1 MAMNFLIRGA
11 TFFLAIV
18 LVFQGYNIF
27 YKESEALSPIVS
39 NPTVIDSVKS
49 IASVDASDSSS
60 SVLKSKGIEEIVSSS
75 DKVELVA
82 NPASYADSYRSSLE
96 RFEALDQVEK
106 RVERKIAL
114 TKVISGDETT
124 ISDEVALQQSWERVG
139 QAEPGYQHNRKDDTK
154 IDVNGTVI
162 DIAQPGVIV
171 PDSVMVYVSPSKST
185 MASELKT
192 IAGIKNVVPVFK
204 NAKPSSVPGVRDP
217 SGWYKIE
224 LEAPASRIKTIVR
237 ALKSF
242 DEIDEAEPVF
252 ERKLSITRPLAS
264 DLNDP
269 KIGDQWHL
277 DAARVKEAWAY
288 LEESGLPA
296 GGSESIVVAVID
308 TGVDYNH
315 PDLSANMWVNNQ
327 EIPSNGVDD
336 DNNGFVDDI
345 HGVSVVSES
354 YSHSGDPD
362 DDHGHGTHV
371 AGIVASTGAN
381 ELGGVGVA
389 YNSKIMAIKA
399 AQYSG
404 VLTTA
409 DIAEGIY
416 YAVDNGADVINMSFG
431 GYGRSQVEEDAL
443 AIAYSQAVLV
453 AAAGNDSRPNDARC
467 KGAPMYPAAYA
478 WVVGVMARKEFPNDK
493 GDYMSEFSNW
503 DCTASNGI
511 EYELMAP
518 GAEIWSTLPNG
529 SYSAWSGTSMAAPVV
544 AGIAALART
553 RWPDKTIYSSRFI
566 MGQVGATGPSTQAF
580 TPLKGDPVS
589 YAQADAYNALTSTPE
604 PELSFEELWLFDEV
618 AQGDVNDGD
627 GRVDAGETVELA
639 IVIRNRWGKADN
651 VVATLSTPSG
661 ASAADPYV
669 TFQTASV
676 NYGAVGSFNKD
687 DNGIEYDEGLLVTG
701 VRNPFVFSVDANTPN
716 NHIIPFTITMTAE
729 NGLDPDDATNYSF
742 TSTFELV
749 VQRGRELPSI
759 INGDAIG
766 TDGGNVDTDGVEDG
780 VVTLDS
786 SALWIVD
793 KPVLISKGTVVK
805 VREGAQIQFWSSLP
819 DEAYTVWRTAYIQVE
834 GSLDIE
840 GTAIN
845 PVTMF
850 PSALFPTRTVIFYTS
865 GQGSVQMTYSK
876 VTNMYSQNM
885 SMGDGTGFTKM
896 DYNLFDRYGP
906 DQSLYGTQGT
916 TSANNLCCQSH
927 PSIPSVQGAKGNRFY
942 KLGFTGH
949 LWNDDNNY
957 GYSVP
962 HGQDMALVDG
972 ATRLYGGGTS
982 VAKNTVY
989 LKNIQTKET
998 YDGKVY
1004 LGSKFSNLSPANDY
1018 ALVEPYEFD
1027 GKTYAIYNKAG
1038 GGASEVDLLDA
1049 QRLAREL
1056 GGTLITV
1063 SSKDEIIAINNW
1075 LVDLQTKPSSYWEEK
1090 YGLCS
1095 PTYENDEFCKNY
1107 FASYY
1112 YYLGLTKQVDGTYAW
1127 DGDDAGYG
1135 DTFLQ
1140 SQYWWD
1146 PDQWMIDRGQSPS
1159 SSDINH
1165 KIKAKVVVARADRAM
1180 NTDIDIQNWP
1190 FSHIVSYENGYDW
1203 GSATRFILELP
1214 GGLVQDDL
1222 DTALAEFKATRANTS
1237 FYNNAILNTWHDLN
1251 PLHWATIEGPSG
1263 DSSRRWDY
1271 TMDISGNFWGGAGD
1285 PLVDIAITDFSDNFN
1300 KARVKYKPTLTTGA
1314 ETAYPFVVKAD
1325 VLDADGVRPSGD
1337 RFGAQASKWRV
1348 TFNRD
1353 MDMTKQPLVTFG
1365 SAEPFTDYSIPGD
1378 WTDARTWEGTF
1389 TFNAITGDGWQNIR
1403 VAGAVAADNP
1413 WLVTGDDSERF
1424 RFELITSGTEA
1435 LSLQASGARGS
1446 VSLSWTQDD
1455 FELLHGYNLYRSMT
1469 EEGTYTRINSSTI
1482 NKSVTSFVD
1491 NDVTPGI
1498 DHYYYFTVVSDS
1510 GESSASNIAMATPE
1524 DTILPEV
1531 VHRPSSVVQLGDSV
1545 TLRVTAT
1552 DNIAVKSVNIF
1563 IRNATN
1569 SDWAMRGMAKT
1580 DSDRYSITIEPSA
1593 IGERYL
1599 EYYIEVKD
1607 SANTVSIR
1615 SSGSPYKVFVALP
1628 SDIDTDGDGI
1638 NNAEDAFPYDPE
1650 ENADLDGDGIGD
1662 NADTDDDGDGVA
1674 DEEDAFST
1682 DAGEW
1687 IDTDGDGIGDNA
1699 DSDDDN
1705 DDVQDW
1711 NDMFPKDNRGSAD
1724 SDGDGL
1730 PDEWESANGLNPN
1743 DASDSRSDVDLD
1755 GLTALEEFAGNT
1767 SPTEADQN
1775 AQIVFLEA
1783 DPFSVSADNVVS
1795 VFYRSSD
1802 GSVGLNGLGLRIHY
1816 NSSVIDSFILKNL
1829 LLVDLIGVDSTG
1841 TPDLEDFDD
1850 DPLTDSFITV
1860 AWAVRSGSSWP
1871 GSASVKLF
1879 DLVLGFSEQL
1889 NPADSVNIR
1898 FSATST
1904 HPGYGFSSSGLAA
1917 KVNMNSLDVDGDG
1930 GNDALTDGLLIL
1942 RRMFLLSDE
1951 ALIQQAVSPLAKYKS
1966 AEEIA
1971 SRIDEL
1977 GLLLDIDG
1985 NGDNDA
1991 LSDGLL
1997 ILRYLFGLRGS
2008 ALIVDVVKSD
2018 AKRRTAA
2025 EIETYLEKMK

>member
-1 MAMNFLIRGA
+1 M
-11 TFFLAIV
+11 
-18 LVFQGYNIF
+18 
-27 YKESEALSPIVS
+27 
-39 NPTVIDSVKS
+39 
-49 IASVDASDSSS
+49 
-60 SVLKSKGIEEIVSSS
+60 
-75 DKVELVA
+75 VA

-315 PDLSANMWVNNQ
+315 PDLSANMWVNTQ
-327 EIPSNGVDD
+327 EIPGNGVDD

-345 HGVSVVSES
+345 HGASVVSES

-453 AAAGNDSRPNDARC
+453 AAAGNDGIANQPC
-467 KGAPMYPAAYA
+467 PIIGGPMYPAAHA
-478 WVVGVMARKEFPNDK
+478 WVIGVMASTPTGIRA
-493 GDYMSEFSNW
+493 GFSNKE
-503 DCTASNGI
+503 CLPRNSI

-518 GAEIWSTLPNG
+518 GVGIWSTLPSE
-529 SYSAWSGTSMAAPVV
+529 SYSAWSGTSMAAPI
-544 AGIAALART
+544 ASGIAVLART
-553 RWPDKTIYSSRFI
+553 LWPDKATYSSRFI
-566 MGQVGATGPSTQAF
+566 MGQVVATDDGTA
-580 TPLKGDPVS
+580 
-589 YAQADAYNALTSTPE
+589 NALNAVSTSPQ
-604 PELSFEELWLFDEV
+604 PDLSYQEHWLFD
-618 AQGDVNDGD
+618 DVDISSSNDND

-639 IVIRNRWGKADN
+639 IVIRNHWGKADN

-661 ASAADPYV
+661 SSAADPYV

-701 VRNPFVFSVDANTPN
+701 VANPFTFSVAADTPN
-716 NHIIPFTITMTAE
+716 NHIIPFTLTMNAE
-729 NGLDPDDATNYSF
+729 NGLDPDDASSYSF
-742 TSTFELV
+742 TSTFSLV
-749 VQRGRELPSI
+749 VQRGRQLPAI
-759 INGDAIG
+759 INSDNIG
-766 TDGGNVDTDGVEDG
+766 TVGGSLDSDGSVDGI
-780 VVTLDS
+780 VTLNAD
-786 SALWIVD
+786 ALWIVD
-793 KPVLISKGTVVK
+793 RPVLIAAGTTLK
-805 VREGAQIQFWSSLP
+805 VTEGTQFQFWSSFP
-819 DEAYTVWRTAYIQVE
+819 DSTYAEFQYAYIQVE
-834 GSLDIE
+834 GTLDVE
-840 GTAIN
+840 GTN
-845 PVTMF
+845 DSPVRMF
-850 PSALFPTRTVIFYTS
+850 PSALFPTRGVQINNMPGGVLELKYATVTNPLVSYPSKVSYSRFNRYYTSEYINAVEPYTTGQLGQLANPYVTCVHDGWYPSLVSGPGCDLNRIDSAVYQANNFSKMGYVAPYGPDEVKATTKTRPGQYAFRLKGHHEMTLFDNVFMLSGPAQNGERILSAKDSVFLKGVQQAPSTS
-865 GQGSVQMTYSK
+865 GQFTYKTYS
-876 VTNMYSQNM
+876 S
-885 SMGDGTGFTKM
+885 
-896 DYNLFDRYGP
+896 
-906 DQSLYGTQGT
+906 
-916 TSANNLCCQSH
+916 
-927 PSIPSVQGAKGNRFY
+927 
-942 KLGFTGH
+942 
-949 LWNDDNNY
+949 NY
-957 GYSVP
+957 LIS
-962 HGQDMALVDG
+962 
-972 ATRLYGGGTS
+972 
-982 VAKNTVY
+982 
-989 LKNIQTKET
+989 
-998 YDGKVY
+998 
-1004 LGSKFSNLSPANDY
+1004 GS
-1018 ALVEPYEFD
+1018 
-1027 GKTYAIYNKAG
+1027 
-1038 GGASEVDLLDA
+1038 
-1049 QRLAREL
+1049 
-1056 GGTLITV
+1056 
-1063 SSKDEIIAINNW
+1063 
-1075 LVDLQTKPSSYWEEK
+1075 
-1090 YGLCS
+1090 
-1095 PTYENDEFCKNY
+1095 
-1107 FASYY
+1107 
-1112 YYLGLTKQVDGTYAW
+1112 
-1127 DGDDAGYG
+1127 
-1135 DTFLQ
+1135 
-1140 SQYWWD
+1140 
-1146 PDQWMIDRGQSPS
+1146 
-1159 SSDINH
+1159 
-1165 KIKAKVVVARADRAM
+1165 ADRK
-1180 NTDIDIQNWP
+1180 Q
-1190 FSHIVSYENGYDW
+1190 FEN
-1203 GSATRFILELP
+1203 S
-1214 GGLVQDDL
+1214 
-1222 DTALAEFKATRANTS
+1222 
-1237 FYNNAILNTWHDLN
+1237 AILNVWSKASSLGWGTLEAPIESGSGSSSETIDL
-1251 PLHWATIEGPSG
+1251 T
-1263 DSSRRWDY
+1263 
-1271 TMDISGNFWGGAGD
+1271 GNFWGGASEAVIGE
-1285 PLVDIAITDFSDNFN
+1285 AIRDYNDDFNYS
-1300 KARVKYKPTLTTGA
+1300 TLQVSPILNVA
-1314 ETAYPFVVKAD
+1314 PEAAYPFVAKAE
-1325 VLDADGVRPSGD
+1325 VLNADGIRPGGD
-1337 RFGAQASKWRV
+1337 RFGAQISKWRV
-1348 TFNRD
+1348 TFNRN
-1353 MDMTKQPLVTFG
+1353 MDTTKQPLVTFG
-1365 SAEPFTDYSIPGD
+1365 PEVPFADYSVPGD
-1378 WTDARTWEGTF
+1378 WVDARTWEGAF
-1389 TFNAITGDGWQNIR
+1389 TFNSITGDGWQNIR